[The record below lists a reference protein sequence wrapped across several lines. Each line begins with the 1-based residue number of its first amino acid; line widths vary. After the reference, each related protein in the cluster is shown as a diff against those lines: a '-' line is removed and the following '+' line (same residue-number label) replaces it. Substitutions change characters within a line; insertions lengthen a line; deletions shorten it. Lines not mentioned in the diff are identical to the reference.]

1 MRKLQNMDIVL
12 NFNIKFNAGNIKP
25 IEIEEE
31 WC

>member
-12 NFNIKFNAGNIKP
+12 NLNIKFNGNIKP